1 MTNQENLDA
10 IGRNR
15 IEIDRIDRQ
24 IVRLLNERCA
34 RSLAIR
40 DLKSTEHLGIFDAR
54 REEEILEKTAEA
66 NEGPLDDEHVH
77 AVYAAILR
85 VMKEA

>member
-1 MTNQENLDA
+1 MPESQNLEA
-10 IGRNR
+10 IARNR
-15 IEIDRIDRQ
+15 AEIDRIDRE
-24 IVRLLNERCA
+24 IVRLLNERCE

-40 DLKSTEHLGIFDAR
+40 DLKSAEHLGIFDAR